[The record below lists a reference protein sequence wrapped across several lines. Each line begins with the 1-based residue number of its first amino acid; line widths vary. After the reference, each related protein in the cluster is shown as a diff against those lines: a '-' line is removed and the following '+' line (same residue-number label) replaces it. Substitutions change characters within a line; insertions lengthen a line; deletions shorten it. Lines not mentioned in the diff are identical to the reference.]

1 MPIPKLRTSITVIE
15 PRDGFGRLDLDTVAH
30 ALELEGTVLL
40 RGLEADLNEF
50 EAFTRLFCK
59 GFHRSVARD
68 ELRAMRGDGF
78 TVRTPPVNFTLLA
91 HSEGSYLP
99 FEPADLGFFLCLE
112 PPSSPGGETLLV
124 DGRLFLD
131 HLPGELRRR
140 FESAGVIFEAQWE
153 PERWTAELG
162 VSHESDLAALTSR
175 FPGLELRLEGNN
187 LHYRCR
193 HSAIQADYGGQPV
206 FCNAILAHLPVVR
219 HAGYRDARA
228 WARETN
234 KVYFGDGEALSDAV
248 VDLLIDIQD
257 SVALEH
263 AQRKHDL
270 MIIDNTRVMH
280 GRRRTANDCPRELL
294 TRFGYRD
301 RDAATG

>member
-1 MPIPKLRTSITVIE
+1 MPIQKSRTSITTIE
-15 PRDGFGRLDLDTVAH
+15 PCDGFERLDPNAVVR
-30 ALELEGTVLL
+30 ALEVDGTVLL
-40 RGLEADLNEF
+40 RGFMADLNGF
-50 EAFTRLFCK
+50 EAFTRLFCH

-68 ELRAMRGDGF
+68 ELRALRGDGF
-78 TVRTPPVNFTLLA
+78 TARTPPVNFTLLA

-99 FEPADLGFFLCLE
+99 FKPADLGFFLCRE
-112 PPSSPGGETLLV
+112 PPSSTGGETVLV

-131 HLPGELRRR
+131 RLPGELRQR
-140 FESAGVIFEAQWE
+140 FESRGVIFEAQWE
-153 PERWTAELG
+153 TERWTAELD

-175 FPGLELRLEGNN
+175 FPDLELRLEGNC
-187 LHYRCR
+187 LQYRCR
-193 HSAIQADYGGQPV
+193 RSAIQADHGGQPV

-219 HAGYRDARA
+219 HPGYGESRV

-263 AQRKHDL
+263 EQRRHDL
-270 MIIDNTRVMH
+270 LIIDNTRVMH

-301 RDAATG
+301 RDATAG

>member
-1 MPIPKLRTSITVIE
+1 MLIQKSRTSITITE
-15 PRDGFGRLDLDTVAH
+15 PRDGFERLDLGAVVH
-30 ALELEGTVLL
+30 ALELDGTVLL
-40 RGLEADLNEF
+40 RGFEADLNEF
-50 EAFTRLFCK
+50 EAFTRLFCN
-59 GFHRSVARD
+59 GFHRSVVRD

-78 TVRTPPVNFTLLA
+78 TARTPPVNFTLLA

-112 PPSSPGGETLLV
+112 PPSSTGGETVLV

-140 FESAGVIFEAQWE
+140 FESAGVIFESLWA
-153 PERWTAELG
+153 PERWSAELG
-162 VSHESDLAALTSR
+162 VSDEAGLAALRSR
-175 FPGLELRLEGNN
+175 FPGLELRLEGSH

-193 HSAIQADYGGQPV
+193 RSAIQADHGGQPV
-206 FCNAILAHLPVVR
+206 FCNAILAHLPALR
-219 HAGYRDARA
+219 HPGYRDALA

-257 SVALEH
+257 AVSLEH
-263 AQRKHDL
+263 VQRKHDL

-301 RDAATG
+301 RDAAAG